1 MDRQRTY
8 FYGFIM
14 GVIFMMFPVPSVSV
28 LGDLLVSIKGAIQ
41 IIGLI
46 LFIVCSIPL
55 LISTY
60 KAFISNF

>member
-1 MDRQRTY
+1 MDRQRTF

-14 GVIFMMFPVPSVSV
+14 GVVFMMFPIPSVSV
-28 LGDLLVSIKGAIQ
+28 LGDLLVSIQGAIQ

-55 LISTY
+55 LINTY
-60 KAFISNF
+60 KAFINQF